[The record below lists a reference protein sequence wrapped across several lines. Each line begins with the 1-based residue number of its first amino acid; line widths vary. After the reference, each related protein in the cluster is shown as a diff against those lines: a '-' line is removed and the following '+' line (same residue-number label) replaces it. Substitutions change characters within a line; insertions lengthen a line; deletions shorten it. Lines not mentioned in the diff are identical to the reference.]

1 MATGT
6 QQKITI
12 KNTKLGQYGWII
24 WAEQKVNPND
34 PKDWCLFPSKDC
46 EQPAGFD
53 WANVQPGD
61 TVLLVWNRYDKTG
74 QTRYYIN
81 GVIQHN
87 PRGAATTATATAD
100 STLSAASSTP
110 TSSAYEDREAA
121 KNRQIFV
128 QGISQAILSNPN
140 CTMFESERD
149 VSNLLMMVDNT
160 YDKFINKWPAEEY
173 RPGGAP
179 AYVTEDVVADDKIPF

>member
-1 MATGT
+1 MARGT

-24 WAEQKVNPND
+24 WAEEKINLQD
-34 PKDWCLFPSKDC
+34 EKDWCLFPSKDC

-87 PRGAATTATATAD
+87 SRGGAATATTD
-100 STLSAASSTP
+100 STPSTASSTP
-110 TSSAYEDREAA
+110 TAGTYEDREAK

-128 QGISQAILSNPN
+128 QGIAQAILANPN
-140 CTMFESERD
+140 AGITIDDLHTGHALRD
-149 VSNLLMMVDNT
+149 LLQRIDT
-160 YDKFINKWPAEEY
+160 EY
-173 RPGGAP
+173 NQFTNHWENAASQNGDMP
-179 AYVTEDVVADDKIPF
+179 DDEIPFQ